1 MANKTIGAIMIREI
15 IRLKS
20 EKFSNSRIAKALN
33 LSRPT
38 VIKYVKQI
46 ESSGFKFKELSSF
59 SDLELHELFEAG
71 AAAARVDRNIIFIE
85 LTEFFPYVEKE
96 LKKAGVTRQL
106 LWEEYKRKHPGGVM
120 YTQFCYHFQ
129 KWRHQ
134 NNAYMHMEHKAGD
147 KLFVDYAGKKLSFID
162 RSTGEIKEAEVFV
175 ATLGASQLTFLEA
188 TLSQTIPDFLH
199 SLQNSFRYLGGV
211 TTAVVPDNLK
221 SAVTKSDKYE
231 PDINERLADFASH
244 YNTTIFPARSRKPK
258 DKALVEG
265 AVKIVYH
272 RIYAALRNRE
282 FYSLEELNAAIKE
295 ELEKYNNLR
304 FQGRDYSRRDLFNE
318 TDKKALKPLPQAGY
332 ELKEYKIATVQKNS
346 HVLLSKDK
354 HYYSVPYSYIGK
366 KAKLIFTR
374 RVVEVYYNHK
384 RIALHRRDY
393 SLHRYTTV
401 KTHLPS
407 SHRFVSEWSP
417 EKFIR
422 WAATIGESTE
432 EYIKQVLETK
442 QYPEQGYKSCLGI
455 LGFAKRAGQ
464 QRLENACK
472 RALNYQ
478 AYSYHTIRNILEKGL
493 DKLVPGNSKELKLPL
508 HDNIRGNYE

>member
-15 IRLKS
+15 IRLKK
-20 EKFSNSRIAKALN
+20 EKFSNSRVSKALK

-46 ESSGFKFKELSSF
+46 ESSGFKLEELASF
-59 SDLELHELFEAG
+59 SDAELHELFEAG
-71 AAAARVDRNIIFIE
+71 AAPPRMDRNIIFIE

-96 LKKAGVTRQL
+96 LKKPGVTRQV

-129 KWRHQ
+129 KWCHQ
-134 NNAYMHMEHKAGD
+134 NDAYMHMEHKAGD

-162 RSTGEIKEAEVFV
+162 RSTGEIKEAEVFI
-175 ATLGASQLTFLEA
+175 ATLGASQFTFVEA

-199 SLQNSFRYLGGV
+199 SLQNSFRYFGGI
-211 TTAVVPDNLK
+211 TAAVVPDNLK
-221 SAVTKSDKYE
+221 SAVTKSDRYE
-231 PDINERLADFASH
+231 PEINERLADFASH
-244 YNTTIFPARSRKPK
+244 YNTTIYPARSRKPK

-318 TDKKALKPLPQAGY
+318 TDKKALKSLPQAGY
-332 ELKEYKIATVQKNS
+332 ELKEYKMATVQKNS

-366 KAKLIFTR
+366 KVKLIYTR
-374 RVVEVYYNHK
+374 RVIEVYYNHK
-384 RIALHRRDY
+384 RIALHQRNY
-393 SLHRYTTV
+393 SPHRYTTI
-401 KTHLPS
+401 KTHIPS

-417 EKFIR
+417 EKFTR

-455 LGFAKRAGQ
+455 LGFAKRTGRK
-464 QRLENACK
+464 RLENACE

-478 AYSYHTIRNILEKGL
+478 AYSYHTIRDILEKGL
-493 DKLVPGNSKELKLPL
+493 DRLASENSKELKLPF
-508 HDNIRGNYE
+508 HENIRGNYE

>member
-15 IRLKS
+15 IRLKK
-20 EKFSNSRIAKALN
+20 EKFSNSRIAQALN

-46 ESSGFKFKELSSF
+46 ESSGFQLEELASL
-59 SDLELHELFEAG
+59 SDAELHELFEAG

-96 LKKAGVTRQL
+96 LKKPGVTRQL
-106 LWEEYKRKHPGGVM
+106 LWKEYKRKHPGGVM

-129 KWRHQ
+129 KWRKQ
-134 NNAYMHMEHKAGD
+134 NDAYMHMEHKAGD
-147 KLFVDYAGKKLSFID
+147 KLFVDYAGKKLSIID

-175 ATLGASQLTFLEA
+175 ATLGASQLTFVEA

-199 SLQNSFRYLGGV
+199 SLQSSFRYLGGV
-211 TTAVVPDNLK
+211 TATVVPDNLK

-231 PDINERLADFASH
+231 PNINERLADFASH
-244 YNTTIFPARSRKPK
+244 YSTTIYPARARKPK

-295 ELEKYNNLR
+295 ELEKYNNQR

-318 TDKKALKPLPQAGY
+318 TDKKALKTLPQAGY

-366 KAKLIFTR
+366 KVKLIFTR

-393 SLHRYTTV
+393 SPHRYTTI
-401 KTHLPS
+401 KTHIPS

-417 EKFIR
+417 EKFTR

-455 LGFAKRAGQ
+455 LGFAKRAGR
-464 QRLENACK
+464 QRLENACE
-472 RALNYQ
+472 RALHYQ

-493 DKLVPGNSKELKLPL
+493 DKLASKNGKELKLPF

>member
-1 MANKTIGAIMIREI
+1 MIREI

-20 EKFSNSRIAKALN
+20 EKHSNSQVATALK

-46 ESSGFKFKELSSF
+46 ESSGFKLKELASL
-59 SDLELHELFEAG
+59 SDAELHELFEAG
-71 AAAARVDRNIIFIE
+71 ATPPRVDRNIIFIE
-85 LTEFFPYVEKE
+85 LTGFFPYVEKE
-96 LKKAGVTRQL
+96 LKKPGVTRQL
-106 LWEEYKRKHPGGVM
+106 LWEEYKRKHPEGVM

-134 NNAYMHMEHKAGD
+134 NDAYMHMEHKAGD
-147 KLFVDYAGKKLSFID
+147 KLFVDYAGKKLSFIEC
-162 RSTGEIKEAEVFV
+162 STGEIKAAEVFI
-175 ATLGASQLTFLEA
+175 ATLGASQLTYVEA

-199 SLQNSFRYLGGV
+199 SLQNSFRYFGGV
-211 TTAVVPDNLK
+211 TKAVVPDNLK
-221 SAVTKSDKYE
+221 SAVTRSDKYE

-244 YNTTIFPARSRKPK
+244 YSTTIYPARSRKPK

-272 RIYAALRNRE
+272 RIYTALRNRE
-282 FYSLEELNAAIKE
+282 FYSIEELNAAIKE

-318 TDKKALKPLPQAGY
+318 TDKKALKPLPATGY
-332 ELKEYKIATVQKNS
+332 ELKEYKMATVQKNS

-354 HYYSVPYSYIGK
+354 HYYSVPYSCIGK
-366 KAKLIFTR
+366 KVKLIFTR

-384 RIALHRRDY
+384 RIALHQRDY
-393 SLHRYTTV
+393 SPHRYTTI

-417 EKFIR
+417 EKFTR
-422 WAATIGESTE
+422 WAATIGESTG

-455 LGFAKRAGQ
+455 LGFAKRVGQ
-464 QRLENACK
+464 QRLENACE
-472 RALNYQ
+472 RALHYQ

-493 DKLVPGNSKELKLPL
+493 DKLASENSKELKLPF

>member
-20 EKFSNSRIAKALN
+20 EKFSNSRLAKALN

-46 ESSGFKFKELSSF
+46 QGSGFRLEELASL
-59 SDLELHELFEAG
+59 SDAELHELFEAG
-71 AAAARVDRNIIFIE
+71 AASPRFDRNIIFMALI
-85 LTEFFPYVEKE
+85 EFFPYVEKE
-96 LKKAGVTRQL
+96 LKKPGVTRQL
-106 LWEEYKRKHPGGVM
+106 LWEEYKRKHPDGVM

-129 KWRHQ
+129 KWRKQ
-134 NNAYMHMEHKAGD
+134 NDAYMHIEHKAGD

-162 RSTGEIKEAEVFV
+162 HATGEIKETEVFI
-175 ATLGASQLTFLEA
+175 ATLGASQLTYVEA

-199 SLQNSFRYLGGV
+199 SLQNSFRYFGGA
-211 TTAVVPDNLK
+211 TKAVVPDNLK
-221 SAVTKSDKYE
+221 SAVTKSDRYE
-231 PDINERLADFASH
+231 PWINERLADFASH

-265 AVKIVYH
+265 AVRIVYH
-272 RIYAALRNRE
+272 RIYAAIRNKE
-282 FYSLEELNAAIKE
+282 LYSLEELNVAIRE

-318 TDKKALKPLPQAGY
+318 TEKKVLKPLPATGY
-332 ELKEYKIATVQKNS
+332 ELKEYKMATVQKNS

-366 KAKLIFTR
+366 KVKLIYTR
-374 RVVEVYYNHK
+374 RVVEVYCNHK

-417 EKFIR
+417 EKFTR
-422 WAATIGESTE
+422 WAATIGKSTE

-455 LGFAKRAGQ
+455 LGFAKRVGQ
-464 QRLENACK
+464 QRLENACE
-472 RALNYQ
+472 RALHYH

-493 DKLVPGNSKELKLPL
+493 DKLTPGKSKELKLPF
-508 HDNIRGNYE
+508 HENIRGNYQ